1 MKLYVAV
8 TDYDW
13 FKHLKGLETDEVNFW
28 QPGGSRLFKTLLPG
42 EPFLF
47 KLHSPRNYIVGGG
60 FFAHS
65 SLLLTSLTWDAFEEK
80 NGAKSLIEM
89 RQRIERLRHS
99 PPKPHEDYEIGC
111 IILTQPFFLDEKD
124 WIPTPRDFARN
135 IVQGRSYDMTSGTGA
150 ALWAE
155 VQGRLPVSAAGQ
167 PQVREVTPTRGEP
180 VLIRPRLGQGA
191 FRVVVSDVYERR
203 CAITGEKVLPVLE
216 AAHIK
221 PVKDGGQH
229 ETTNGILLRSDL
241 HKLFDKGYVTV
252 TPDHRCRVSRKLK
265 DDFHN
270 GEEYMRLTD
279 SELWLPRAVED
290 RPNREFLEW
299 HADTVFRG

>member
-1 MKLYVAV
+1 MKLYAGI

-13 FKHLKGLETDEVNFW
+13 FRYLKALAPDEVNFW
-28 QPGGSRLFKTLLPG
+28 QPGGSRLFKTLSPG

-47 KLHSPRNYIVGGG
+47 KLHSPRNSIVGGG

-65 SLLLTSLTWDAFEEK
+65 SLLPASLAWEAFGEK
-80 NGAKSLIEM
+80 NGAGTFLEM
-89 RQRIERLRHS
+89 RQRIERLRHVQ
-99 PPKPHEDYEIGC
+99 PEPHENYQIGC
-111 IILTQPFFLDEKD
+111 IILTQPFFFDERD
-124 WIPTPRDFARN
+124 WIPTPPDFARN

-155 VQGRLPVSAAGQ
+155 VQGRLAEVQ
-167 PQVREVTPTRGEP
+167 RPQVRELTPTRGEP

-191 FRVVVSDVYERR
+191 FRVVITDLYERH
-203 CAITGEKVLPVLE
+203 CAMTGEKVLPVLE
-216 AAHIK
+216 AAHIR
-221 PVKDGGQH
+221 PVGDGGQH

-241 HKLFDKGYVTV
+241 HRLFDRGYVTV

-265 DDFHN
+265 EDFDN
-270 GEEYMRLTD
+270 GEEYVRLAGR
-279 SELWLPRAVED
+279 ELWLPRAAED

-299 HADTVFRG
+299 HGDTLFRD